1 VSTLSGAIG
10 VGCCWL
16 VAVVFAISA
25 AGKLRSAGAR
35 AAFRRSVADMK
46 VLPSRAVGPVAAAV
60 PIAEALTV
68 VLLVLPPTAVYGCV
82 LAGVL
87 LAAFTTGILIVL
99 RRGTRASCLCFGASE
114 RPFSARHVVRN
125 VLLAAAALSGALLSA
140 QPVDLPAALVAIA
153 AGAIAALLVVTFDEL
168 LDLFGTPARS

>member
-16 VAVVFAISA
+16 VAVVFAVSA

-46 VLPSRAVGPVAAAV
+46 VLSIEVVGPAAAAV
-60 PIAEALTV
+60 PIAEALAV

-82 LAGVL
+82 LACVL
-87 LAAFTTGILIVL
+87 LAAFTTGIVIVL

-114 RPFSARHVVRN
+114 RPFGARHVVRN
-125 VLLAAAALSGALLSA
+125 VLFAAAALSGALLSA
-140 QPVDLPAALVAIA
+140 QPVDVPAALVAIA